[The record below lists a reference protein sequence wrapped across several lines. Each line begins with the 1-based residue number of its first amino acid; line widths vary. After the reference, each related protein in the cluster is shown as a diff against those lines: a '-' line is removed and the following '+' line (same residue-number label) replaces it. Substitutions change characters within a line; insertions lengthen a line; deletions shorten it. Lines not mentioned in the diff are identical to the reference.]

1 MFSCEFVS
9 LKSPEA
15 LANFRSLFSRLF
27 NKREYNILKLHEVGC
42 PDVFIGFIEMSFF
55 YHSEVYE
62 TVLGNPC
69 LKMILL
75 LLHDGIGGGGGDD
88 GGPAE
93 N

>member
-1 MFSCEFVS
+1 M
-9 LKSPEA
+9 
-15 LANFRSLFSRLF
+15 
-27 NKREYNILKLHEVGC
+27 
-42 PDVFIGFIEMSFF
+42 FIGFIEMSFF
-55 YHSEVYE
+55 YNSEVYE

-69 LKMILL
+69 LKMTLL